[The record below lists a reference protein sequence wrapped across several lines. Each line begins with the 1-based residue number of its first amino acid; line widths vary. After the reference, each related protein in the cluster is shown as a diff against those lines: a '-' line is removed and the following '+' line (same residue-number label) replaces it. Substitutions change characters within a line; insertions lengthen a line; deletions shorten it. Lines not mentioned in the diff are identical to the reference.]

1 MRESQKPREAE
12 VKVGRA
18 SEALKLILFNGE
30 CILHIYSSSNQS
42 LTQEKI
48 LRDHQDVFTGLCML
62 PGTCHIGMDLNVK
75 TVQENPRRVPIPV
88 KDKLKTK
95 IEELETMGVIAK
107 VAKSTPWISKMVAVR
122 QSSKLGPSPSE

>member
-42 LTQEKI
+42 LTQEQI
-48 LRDHQDVFTGLCML
+48 LRDHQDVLTGLCML